1 MSEILFS
8 SARYALIIIFTFA
21 SIGCESANHNATKI
35 IMIDIPNSNFKLSQT
50 EITFNSYGKYV
61 RSTNN
66 YSPSDSGFGSKSR
79 PVINISWNDIQ
90 GFISWLNS
98 TESSNKPYRLPT
110 ESEWEL
116 AASGGAS
123 TNYWWGEKIA
133 TNNANCN
140 HSCKDKFSK
149 TSPVSSFLPNQYG
162 LFDTSGNVWEWTQT
176 KGTLEKR
183 GIKNSNK
190 KRLLQQ
196 RYILKGGSW
205 ENDISKIKTA
215 SRILYNKNTRHFSFG
230 FRLAQDK

>member
-1 MSEILFS
+1 MPQFLFICT
-8 SARYALIIIFTFA
+8 RYLLIAIPTLTL
-21 SIGCESANHNATKI
+21 IGCEPISHNDTKI
-35 IMIDIPNSNFKLSQT
+35 IMVDIPGSNFKLSQT
-50 EITFNSYGKYV
+50 EITFSIYDKYTNSTHGYH
-61 RSTNN
+61 
-66 YSPSDSGFGSKSR
+66 PSDAGWGRKSR
-79 PVINISWNDIQ
+79 PVINISWEDTQ
-90 GFISWLNS
+90 EFISWLNS
-98 TESSNKPYRLPT
+98 TERPNKPYRLPT

-116 AASGGAS
+116 AASGGTS
-123 TNYWWGEKIA
+123 TNYWWGKKVA

-149 TSPVSSFLPNQYG
+149 TSPVSSFLPNQYR

>member
-1 MSEILFS
+1 MSFVYIKNIH
-8 SARYALIIIFTFA
+8 A
-21 SIGCESANHNATKI
+21 
-35 IMIDIPNSNFKLSQT
+35 MIEHSVT
-50 EITFNSYGKYV
+50 EITFNIYDEYV
-61 RSTNN
+61 NSTN
-66 YSPSDSGFGSKSR
+66 SHRPSDAGWGRISR
-79 PVINISWNDIQ
+79 PVINISWEDAQ
-90 GFISWLNS
+90 KFISWLNS
-98 TESSNKPYRLPT
+98 TERPNKPYRLPT

-116 AASGGAS
+116 AASGGTS
-123 TNYWWGEKIA
+123 TNYWGGKKVA

-176 KGTLEKR
+176 KGTLEKI
-183 GIKNSNK
+183 GVKNSNK